1 MNANKS
7 NVIHRRP
14 YYTVKTGVMVD
25 NISVISWWSDSLV
38 EETEAPRENHRPVA
52 SHGQTLMSHRVH
64 PAVNGIRTLV
74 EIGTACIGSN
84 KSKYHTITTT
94 MTSC

>member
-7 NVIHRRP
+7 YVIHRRP
-14 YYTVKTGVMVD
+14 YYTVKTGVMVN

-38 EETEAPRENHRPVA
+38 EETEAPGENHRPVV

-64 PAVNGIRTLV
+64 LTVNGIRTLV
-74 EIGTACIGSN
+74 
-84 KSKYHTITTT
+84 
-94 MTSC
+94 

>member
-14 YYTVKTGVMVD
+14 YYTVKTAVMVN

-38 EETEAPRENHRPVA
+38 EETEAPGENHRPVV

-64 PAVNGIRTLV
+64 LTVSGIRTLV
-74 EIGTACIGSN
+74 EIGTTCIGSN
-84 KSKYHTITTT
+84 KSNYHTITTT
-94 MTSC
+94 MAPC